1 MSRFDVIIVRFID
14 YHSIYFSIGI
24 TLNTITLLQPD
35 DWHAHLRDG
44 LALKRTVPDLAKQ
57 FARAI
62 CMPNLVPPVKTVE
75 EAISYRERIMAHVPE
90 GVAFDPRMVLYFT
103 DQTSPAEVKKIK
115 DSEHVNA
122 IKLYPAGATTNS
134 DNGVSDIRKVYAVIE
149 QLEEHQVFL
158 QMTDLVM
165 LMEEKNL

>member
-1 MSRFDVIIVRFID
+1 LRNHLSIIVVTIFALYALLFILFLSLK
-14 YHSIYFSIGI
+14 Y

-75 EAISYRERIMAHVPE
+75 EALAYRDRILAHVPE
-90 GVAFDPRMVLYFT
+90 GLHFDPRMVLYFT
-103 DQTSPAEVKKIK
+103 DFTSLKK
-115 DSEHVNA
+115 
-122 IKLYPAGATTNS
+122 
-134 DNGVSDIRKVYAVIE
+134 
-149 QLEEHQVFL
+149 FL
-158 QMTDLVM
+158 KS
-165 LMEEKNL
+165 KNLNM

>member
-103 DQTSPAEVKKIK
+103 DQTSPAEVKKLKTPSMSMPSSCIRPVQPPTRTMG
-115 DSEHVNA
+115 S
-122 IKLYPAGATTNS
+122 ATS
-134 DNGVSDIRKVYAVIE
+134 VKSMR
-149 QLEEHQVFL
+149 
-158 QMTDLVM
+158 
-165 LMEEKNL
+165 

>member
-1 MSRFDVIIVRFID
+1 MH
-14 YHSIYFSIGI
+14 YYLYYFLSLKY

-75 EAISYRERIMAHVPE
+75 EALAYRDRILAHVPE
-90 GVAFDPRMVLYFT
+90 GLHFDPRMVL
-103 DQTSPAEVKKIK
+103 
-115 DSEHVNA
+115 
-122 IKLYPAGATTNS
+122 
-134 DNGVSDIRKVYAVIE
+134 
-149 QLEEHQVFL
+149 
-158 QMTDLVM
+158 
-165 LMEEKNL
+165 